1 MLIPTVQVGL
11 MAGNIPPGSFI
22 LFSTISASLA
32 VIILIFGG
40 KGLTTMMRKRI
51 TGSSCRTVT
60 KVVDYSPKYF

>member
-22 LFSTISASLA
+22 LLSTISASLA

-60 KVVDYSPKYF
+60 KVVDYSPKYI